1 MMIQSIKATD
11 ANLKVQWHDGI
22 TSDYPWHWLRD
33 HSESPKDLHP
43 TTLQRQV
50 DTLSTPFNNTVDKVF
65 LDEDHKRIHIKWTDQ
80 KQSTLSVALLES
92 MALPA
97 PSQPKPL
104 GSAEIWHSSSDIQ
117 NLPET
122 TYDSLMN
129 DNDGVKTWLNHI
141 QRVGFALVHNS
152 PATPEAT
159 QAMMEKIAYIR
170 NSIFD
175 AFSVWD
181 NKAANHED
189 TAYTSLAI
197 ELHTDGTY
205 VHDAPGLQTL
215 HCLQRDAI
223 GGDNQFID
231 GLAVADEMQQKHPQ
245 AFETLCNVQV
255 PGRYIGENI
264 HLQTHRSVFRTNSY
278 GEVLQVSFN
287 NHDRAPFRLQEDEM
301 ARFYEA
307 YGIFYRLAHQSR
319 RQFQYCLNPGTILTF
334 DNWRLLHGRAS
345 LTGYRQLCGGY
356 HNRED
361 FESRLRSIDK
371 Q

>member
-1 MMIQSIKATD
+1 MTIQSIKATD

-22 TSDYPWHWLRD
+22 TSDYSWHWLRD
-33 HSESPKDLHP
+33 HSESQEDLHP

-50 DTLSTPFNNTVDKVF
+50 DTLSAPFNSTVDKVF
-65 LDEDHKRIHIKWTDQ
+65 LDEDHKRVHIKWADQ
-80 KQSTLSVALLES
+80 KQSTLSVALLKS

-104 GSAEIWHSSSDIQ
+104 GSAEIWHRSSDIQ
-117 NLPET
+117 NLPEM
-122 TYDSLMN
+122 TYDSLMS
-129 DNDGVKTWLNHI
+129 DNSGVKTWLSHI
-141 QRVGFALVHNS
+141 QRTGFVLLHDS

-215 HCLQRDAI
+215 HCLQREAI

-231 GLAVADEMQQKHPQ
+231 GLAIADEMQQKHPQ
-245 AFETLCNVQV
+245 AFATLCNVQV
-255 PGRYIGENI
+255 PGHYIGENI
-264 HLQTHRSVFRTNSY
+264 HLQTHRSVFRTNSD

-287 NHDRAPFRLQEDEM
+287 NHDRAPFRLPDNEM
-301 ARFYEA
+301 ERFYRA
-307 YGIFYRLAHQSR
+307 YGIFYRLAHQQQ

-361 FESRLRSIDK
+361 FESLVRTN
-371 Q
+371 

>member
-1 MMIQSIKATD
+1 MTIQSIKVTN

-22 TSDYPWHWLRD
+22 TSDYSWHWLRD
-33 HSESPKDLHP
+33 HSESQEDLHP

-50 DTLSTPFNNTVDKVF
+50 DTLSAPFNSTVDKVF
-65 LDEDHKRIHIKWTDQ
+65 LDEDHKRVHIKWADQ
-80 KQSTLSVALLES
+80 KQSTLSVALLKS
-92 MALPA
+92 MALPVS
-97 PSQPKPL
+97 SQPKPL
-104 GSAEIWHSSSDIQ
+104 GSAEIWHRSSDIQ
-117 NLPET
+117 NLPEM
-122 TYDSLMN
+122 TYDSLMS

-141 QRVGFALVHNS
+141 QRTGFVLLHDS

-215 HCLQRDAI
+215 HCLQREAI

-231 GLAVADEMQQKHPQ
+231 GLAIADEMQQKHPQ
-245 AFETLCNVQV
+245 AFATLCNVQV
-255 PGRYIGENI
+255 PGHYIGENI
-264 HLQTHRSVFRTNSY
+264 HLQTHRSVFRTNSD

>member
-1 MMIQSIKATD
+1 MTIQSIKVTN

-22 TSDYPWHWLRD
+22 TSDYSWHWLRD
-33 HSESPKDLHP
+33 HSESQEDLHP

-50 DTLSTPFNNTVDKVF
+50 DTLSAPFNSTVDKVF
-65 LDEDHKRIHIKWTDQ
+65 LDEDHKRVHIKWADQ
-80 KQSTLSVALLES
+80 KQSTLSVALLKS
-92 MALPA
+92 MALPVS
-97 PSQPKPL
+97 SQPKPL
-104 GSAEIWHSSSDIQ
+104 GSAEIWHRSSDIQ
-117 NLPET
+117 NLPEM
-122 TYDSLMN
+122 TYDSLMS
-129 DNDGVKTWLNHI
+129 DNSGVKTWLSHI
-141 QRVGFALVHNS
+141 QRTGFVLLHDS

-215 HCLQRDAI
+215 HCLQREAI

-231 GLAVADEMQQKHPQ
+231 GLAIADEMQQKHPQ
-245 AFETLCNVQV
+245 AFATLCNVQV
-255 PGRYIGENI
+255 PGHYIGENI
-264 HLQTHRSVFRTNSY
+264 HLQTHRSVFRTNSD